1 MTIAAGTSTGSVG
14 LEVSQWA
21 ALLCSIKLFVLI
33 EERELIE
40 LLKQKDRAA
49 FKSIVE
55 TWQDMVYNTAIGIL
69 QNAEDAED
77 VTQETF
83 IQAFESIAA
92 FKGESKFSTWLYRIT
107 ISKAM
112 DHIRKKK
119 RKKRFAFIQSLYGKN
134 DQPVIDPPDFFHPG
148 VSLENKENAAVL
160 FKAMEQ
166 LPPNQKAAFVLNKVE
181 GLSYIEISD
190 VMKITDS
197 AVDALLH
204 RAKANLK
211 KILKDYYVALNKN
224 S

>member
-1 MTIAAGTSTGSVG
+1 M
-14 LEVSQWA
+14 
-21 ALLCSIKLFVLI
+21 I

-40 LLKQKDRAA
+40 LLKKKDKAA
-49 FKSIVE
+49 FKNIVE
-55 TWQDMVYNTAIGIL
+55 TWQDMVYNTALGIL

-83 IQAFESIAA
+83 MKAFESVAS

-119 RKKRFAFIQSLYGKN
+119 RKKRFAFIQSLYGEN
-134 DQPVIDPPDFFHPG
+134 DKPVIDPPDFFHPG

-160 FKAMEQ
+160 FNAMEQ
-166 LPPNQKAAFVLNKVE
+166 LPLNQKTAFVLNKVE
-181 GLSYIEISD
+181 GLSYLEISD

-211 KILKDYYVALNKN
+211 KILKDYYMRLNKN
-224 S
+224 

>member
-1 MTIAAGTSTGSVG
+1 M
-14 LEVSQWA
+14 
-21 ALLCSIKLFVLI
+21 I
-33 EERELIE
+33 EEKELIE
-40 LLKQKDRAA
+40 LLKKRDRAA
-49 FKSIVE
+49 FKNIVE
-55 TWQDMVYNTAIGIL
+55 TWQDMVYNTALGIL
-69 QNAEDAED
+69 HNAEDAED

-83 IQAFESIAA
+83 MQAFESVSS

-148 VSLENKENAAVL
+148 VSMENKENAAVL

-166 LPPNQKAAFVLNKVE
+166 LPPNQKTAFVLNKVE
-181 GLSYIEISD
+181 GLSYIEIGD
-190 VMKITDS
+190 VMKISDS

-211 KILKDYYVALNKN
+211 KILKDYYSTLNKN
-224 S
+224 

>member
-1 MTIAAGTSTGSVG
+1 M
-14 LEVSQWA
+14 
-21 ALLCSIKLFVLI
+21 I
-33 EERELIE
+33 EETELIE
-40 LLKQKDRAA
+40 LLKKKDRAA

-55 TWQDMVYNTAIGIL
+55 TWQDMVYNTAVGIL

-83 IQAFESIAA
+83 MQAFESVSS

-107 ISKAM
+107 VSKAM

-134 DQPVIDPPDFFHPG
+134 DKSVIDPPNFFHPG
-148 VSLENKENAAVL
+148 ISMENKENAAVL

-166 LPPNQKAAFVLNKVE
+166 LPPNQKTAFVLNKVE
-181 GLSYIEISD
+181 GLSYLEISD

-211 KILKDYYVALNKN
+211 KILKDYYMVINKN
-224 S
+224 